1 MREISTLEPTRYEI
15 VAKHDDGRTLLVSY
29 AGGSP
34 SRMRL
39 LRAMQAHGDKLIA
52 VLEIGEH
59 DQITFGTKP
68 RPHAKVNGW
77 SVAYSGRTQRDCRI
91 QGEHLFFAAD

>member
-1 MREISTLEPTRYEI
+1 MRTISTLEPTRYEI

-39 LRAMQAHGDKLIA
+39 LRAMQAHGPELIA
-52 VLEIGEH
+52 ALQIGET

-68 RPHAKVNGW
+68 RPFAKVCGW
-77 SVAYSGRTQRDCRI
+77 TVAYSGRTQRDCRT
-91 QGEHLFFAAD
+91 QGEHLYFAA